1 MLCELGYH
9 DNLEDEAWITGNAE
23 PIAAAITLSVCEYF
37 GLPFLTPTERI
48 GGTVSLESGA
58 LNLRAYPTLD
68 AEILRRIPNG
78 EHITVWG
85 SYNGWLTAEYDGLFG
100 FVRSEFVRLDGVTPR

>member
-23 PIAAAITLSVCEYF
+23 PIASALSLSVCEYF

-48 GGTVSLESGA
+48 GGTVSLDSGA

-68 AEILRRIPNG
+68 AEDLRSIPNG
-78 EHITVWG
+78 ERITVWG
-85 SYNGWLTAEYDGLFG
+85 QYNGWYTAEYDGLFG
-100 FVRSEFVRLDGVTPR
+100 FVRSEFVRLDGITPR